1 MTDARTNNRLNA
13 GDTFRFA
20 KGTILEHQP
29 QTGETQRRW
38 ADAFEEFVVVRA
50 AVTTGGDRMGSY
62 GNNGGWQ
69 VWAAPK
75 GTALENLAERMI
87 HFYQDGPYRRDALVA
102 VVLIEPAKKCGYR
115 LTAVSG

>member
-1 MTDARTNNRLNA
+1 MTDARTNSRLNA

-29 QTGETQRRW
+29 QTGDAQRRW
-38 ADAFEEFVVVRA
+38 ADAFEHYVVVRA
-50 AVTTGGDRMGSY
+50 AATTGGDRMGSY
-62 GNNGGWQ
+62 DNNGGWQ

-75 GTALENLAERMI
+75 GTALEDLAARMI

-102 VVLIEPAKKCGYR
+102 VDLIEPAKKCGHR